1 MRLEPENPEQL
12 AEKIQYVLDNPEEAK
27 AMGYKA
33 RQKCIEKY
41 SWDAMEEILLKVF
54 EKYE

>member
-1 MRLEPENPEQL
+1 MFYLILKKQKKWGN
-12 AEKIQYVLDNPEEAK
+12 
-27 AMGYKA
+27 KA
-33 RQKCIEKY
+33 RQKCVENY